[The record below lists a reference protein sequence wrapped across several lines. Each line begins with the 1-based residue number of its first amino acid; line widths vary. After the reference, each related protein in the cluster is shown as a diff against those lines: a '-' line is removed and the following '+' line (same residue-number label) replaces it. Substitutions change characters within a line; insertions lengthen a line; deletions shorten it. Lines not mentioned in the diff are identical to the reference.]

1 MLILPASIP
10 LPLRPGERLRGVAAG
25 RTHSLALT
33 SGGRVLSWGNNAY
46 GQCGRPV
53 IEVSCHK
60 LSQLS
65 CKLFIEDEDY
75 FVNRVVH
82 ELEVERIREVVAGPD
97 HSLLLR

>member
-1 MLILPASIP
+1 MRLDEAGRATGEPLEMLILPASIP

-60 LSQLS
+60 LSQL
-65 CKLFIEDEDY
+65 
-75 FVNRVVH
+75 
-82 ELEVERIREVVAGPD
+82 
-97 HSLLLR
+97 